1 MWNLETNGVIKDS
14 LHLFTGVVRLVC
26 FAHQNQVAGPSN
38 NQTDMMSRSLLMWE
52 KNSYAHDGDEDVV
65 VAKYMLAFLGIL
77 LAVVYSQYF
86 IGKVWKF
93 HYFPESGVAIAIGMF
108 VSAVIRLTELYSPTL
123 DHEHKSV
130 TEFVSFSTTLFFIGL
145 LPPIIFNSGYQIKHH
160 LFFANMGGIT
170 SLAFYG
176 TGFSALFVGL
186 FLWIAGQINIT
197 IQITFMEALCFGSL
211 ISATDPV
218 STLAVFSELK
228 VDPHLFYLV
237 FGESV
242 LNDAIG
248 ISLFNTTKEFVGKEM
263 TVEAIVAA
271 IAIFMMTFTLSC
283 LIGYVSGVLSAG
295 LFKAVDL
302 SHHPIILMTVF
313 FTIVYIPFLISEVLQ
328 LSGIVTI
335 LFSAITLKRYC
346 VHSIPSDV
354 RPAPP

>member
-1 MWNLETNGVIKDS
+1 MAARG
-14 LHLFTGVVRLVC
+14 
-26 FAHQNQVAGPSN
+26 
-38 NQTDMMSRSLLMWE
+38 LLMWE
-52 KNSYAHDGDEDVV
+52 KNSYAHDGNVDIVV
-65 VAKYMLAFLGIL
+65 SKYMLAFLGIL
-77 LAVVYSQYF
+77 LTVVYLQYF

-93 HYFPESGVAIAIGMF
+93 HYFPESGVAIAVGMF
-108 VSAVIRLTELYSPTL
+108 VSAVIRLTEDHGPTL
-123 DHEHKSV
+123 THEHKSV

-176 TGFSALFVGL
+176 TGFSAFFVGL
-186 FLWIAGQINIT
+186 FLWLSGKLSLTFQIS
-197 IQITFMEALCFGSL
+197 FMEALCFGSL

-248 ISLFNTTKEFVGKEM
+248 ISLFDTTKEFVGEEM
-263 TVEAIVAA
+263 TAEATIAA
-271 IAIFMMTFTLSC
+271 IAIFIMTFSLSC
-283 LIGYVSGVLSAG
+283 LIGYGSGVLSAG

-346 VHSIPSDV
+346 VHSIPLDV
-354 RPAPP
+354 SHPPSPSLSLPHPLSPILV